1 MSSKTARIITIEN
14 LSFSY
19 NHHPVLSD
27 VNIDIY
33 KGEVVSIVGPNGGG
47 KTTLLR
53 LILGL
58 LKPDSGRILVDGK
71 PPAAASKIIGYVPQR
86 ARHDNSFPITVFET
100 VLSGRVR
107 PFGFYSRKDRLK
119 AEESLDEVG
128 LSDCIREPFS
138 SLSGGQMQR
147 VLIARALT
155 TEAEILMLDEPTSN
169 IDPSAGHS
177 LNSLLKKLNEKMTIL
192 LVTHD
197 TAFVASITERALCI
211 NKTLVEHPADDNFCK
226 MLASV
231 YDENPLVVRHEK
243 LIVPNKFNHYKH
255 GDEK

>member
-1 MSSKTARIITIEN
+1 MNKKTGKIISIKN
-14 LSFSY
+14 LCFAYSHY
-19 NHHPVLSD
+19 PVLSD

-33 KGEVVSIVGPNGGG
+33 EKEIVSIVGPNGGG

-58 LKPDSGRILVDGK
+58 LKPKSGTILVDGR
-71 PPAAASKIIGYVPQR
+71 PPAAASQIIGYVPQR

-107 PFGFYSRKDRLK
+107 SFGFYTKTDRLK
-119 AEESLDEVG
+119 AAKSLDEVS
-128 LSDCIREPFS
+128 LSDFFKEPFS

-155 TEAEILMLDEPTSN
+155 TDARILMLDEPTSN
-169 IDPSAGHS
+169 IDPSAGDT
-177 LNSLLKKLNEKMTIL
+177 LNSLLKKLNETMTIL

-197 TAFVASITERALCI
+197 TAFVANITDRALCI
-211 NKTLVEHPADDNFCK
+211 NKTLVEHPADDNFCG

-231 YDENPLVVRHEK
+231 YDGNPLVVRHEK
-243 LIVPNKFNHYKH
+243 LIEQSCRDKCNH
-255 GDEK
+255 GDDK

>member
-1 MSSKTARIITIEN
+1 MDKKTGKIISIEN

-19 NHHPVLSD
+19 NHHPVLRN

-33 KGEVVSIVGPNGGG
+33 EKEIVSIVGPNGGG

-58 LKPDSGRILVDGK
+58 LKPKSGTILVDGR
-71 PPAAASKIIGYVPQR
+71 PPAATSKIIGYVPQR

-107 PFGFYSRKDRLK
+107 PLGFYSKTDRLK
-119 AEESLDEVG
+119 AAQSLDEVG
-128 LSDCIREPFS
+128 LSDFIREPFS

-155 TEAEILMLDEPTSN
+155 TDAGILMLDEPTSN
-169 IDPSAGHS
+169 IDPLAGDT
-177 LNSLLKKLNEKMTIL
+177 LNSLLKKLNETMTIL

-197 TAFVASITERALCI
+197 TAFVANITDRALCI
-211 NKTLVEHPADDNFCK
+211 NKTLVEHPADDNFCG

-231 YDENPLVVRHEK
+231 YDDSPLVVRHEK
-243 LIVPNKFNHYKH
+243 LIVPGNNDKCNH
-255 GDEK
+255 GDDK